1 MWYKQVLAQFGGGVN
16 WPDENPDQETSRQEY
31 DEPEINKIMGI
42 DEKPAGLYDELSGIL
57 EKMGKSLDEYYNMNQ
72 EQQKEIWDLLVERPH
87 RMNMDD
93 NGSFVVSPQAAANE
107 ARRHSPYHE
116 APENTSIESQL
127 EGSRQ
132 QNNNRDPQ
140 SMASKEKGNG
150 FQYFK
155 NGEGYYQASKG
166 KQDPILFGNKPS
178 NQTWY

>member
-1 MWYKQVLAQFGGGVN
+1 
-16 WPDENPDQETSRQEY
+16 
-31 DEPEINKIMGI
+31 
-42 DEKPAGLYDELSGIL
+42 
-57 EKMGKSLDEYYNMNQ
+57 MGKNLDEYYNMNQ
-72 EQQKEIWDLLVERPH
+72 EQQKEIWDLLVDRPH

-107 ARRHSPYHE
+107 ARRHSPYHD
-116 APENTSIESQL
+116 APEETSMENQL

-140 SMASKEKGNG
+140 SMASTEKGNS
-150 FQYFK
+150 FQHFK
-155 NGEGYYQASKG
+155 SGEGYYQASKG